1 MIDDV
6 LVTFHVCKLCSGA
19 SVSFIQ
25 YGLVKHEHC
34 GLHSSPL
41 VLFQISALVT
51 LNACYTLFG
60 KLKLK
65 ARSLLATVLC
75 GGRPSASS
83 SLLRPGADSVSERY
97 FTFHIDKATWE
108 HVSTTLF
115 RSTSICT
122 TMKINMHVQDTLMER
137 QPPR

>member
-6 LVTFHVCKLCSGA
+6 LVTFRVWKLCSGA

-51 LNACYTLFG
+51 LNACFVWQI
-60 KLKLK
+60 KN
-65 ARSLLATVLC
+65 SLISNK
-75 GGRPSASS
+75 GG
-83 SLLRPGADSVSERY
+83 
-97 FTFHIDKATWE
+97 
-108 HVSTTLF
+108 
-115 RSTSICT
+115 
-122 TMKINMHVQDTLMER
+122 
-137 QPPR
+137 